1 MWLEAESKLR
11 NVLNELDVKYEEKIG
26 EAAFYGPKMDIQIQT
41 ALGHEITVSTL
52 QLDFLLPK
60 KFNMS
65 FTNKDGQEE
74 TPVLI
79 HRGLIGTYERFVAI
93 LIEQYKGVLPFWLAP
108 KQITVIPATNNEDDI
123 EYAKEINQTLF
134 DYEFRT
140 KIDLREERLSK
151 KVRDAQTSKSKIQV
165 ILGEKERITNTILY
179 RLYGKQETTNI
190 SLEEFLLKL
199 IKMRNNYE

>member
-1 MWLEAESKLR
+1 MNNIRE
-11 NVLNELDVKYEEKIG
+11 Y
-26 EAAFYGPKMDIQIQT
+26 Y
-41 ALGHEITVSTL
+41 
-52 QLDFLLPK
+52 
-60 KFNMS
+60 
-65 FTNKDGQEE
+65 
-74 TPVLI
+74 
-79 HRGLIGTYERFVAI
+79 RFR
-93 LIEQYKGVLPFWLAP
+93 LAP

-134 DYEFRT
+134 EYEFRS

-165 ILGEKERITNTILY
+165 ILGEKERITNTISY